1 MGGVTG
7 WYSFFLNL
15 NNMARLDKG
24 IMMKANI
31 PHMVK
36 LHPKQMEW
44 LEWVFTTLPGRG
56 FLDWCNLNEEAQEGF
71 KWIWICE
78 EYDKANDSGILNDIV
93 GLYREWMYN
102 EKRGLNKV

>member
-1 MGGVTG
+1 M
-7 WYSFFLNL
+7 SFKKYNRGL
-15 NNMARLDKG
+15 
-24 IMMKANI
+24 MMKANV

-44 LEWVFTTLPGRG
+44 LEWVFTSHPGRK
-56 FLDWCNLNEEAQEGF
+56 FLNWCNFNEDTHEAF

-93 GLYREWMYN
+93 GLYKEWMSDN
-102 EKRGLNKV
+102 RREQRFKKITV